1 MITLDLAIL
10 STVTNGQL
18 FCHEALNTITI
29 DNLVIDSRALTL
41 ENKLESK
48 LQEKSKDAFLA
59 LKGPNFDGHRF
70 AQQVVDNGCQV
81 LIVDHQ
87 IQDLNTENVVQ
98 IIVDDTRIA
107 LGQIAA
113 YVKQQVAPKTIG
125 ITGSSGKTT
134 VKEMLAAI
142 LSRLGKVL
150 ATDGN
155 FNNDIGV
162 PLTLLRLTQ
171 DDDFAVIEMGAN
183 HLGEIAYTTEL
194 VKPDVAMINNIA
206 AAHLEGFGDLFG
218 VARAKGEIFSGLA
231 ADGIAL
237 YNQDTKYASKWQ
249 WRLTDKQ
256 VRTFSCID
264 AKTGDKNADCYSTN
278 ICLDGNGCASFDLQT
293 SLGQSAIK
301 LNVPGKHNV
310 CNAVAAAAAA
320 IECGASLQD
329 VRLGLAQM
337 APVKGRANIHHLTSK
352 HSTQKIKLIDD
363 TYNANVESIK
373 AAISLLANYSG
384 KQILILGDMGELG
397 SKAESYHQEV
407 GEFAKKQGINVL
419 LTLGVLSQ
427 NTHDAFA
434 HQNEAISKHFSERK
448 HLSAYLFSQLEK
460 NNIPAQDPISTQDNK
475 NQESNINILVKG
487 SRSAH
492 MEYVVEDIISWQAN
506 RYEINVR
513 LASKDNT

>member
-1 MITLDLAIL
+1 
-10 STVTNGQL
+10 
-18 FCHEALNTITI
+18 
-29 DNLVIDSRALTL
+29 
-41 ENKLESK
+41 
-48 LQEKSKDAFLA
+48 
-59 LKGPNFDGHRF
+59 
-70 AQQVVDNGCQV
+70 
-81 LIVDHQ
+81 
-87 IQDLNTENVVQ
+87 
-98 IIVDDTRIA
+98 
-107 LGQIAA
+107 
-113 YVKQQVAPKTIG
+113 
-125 ITGSSGKTT
+125 
-134 VKEMLAAI
+134 
-142 LSRLGKVL
+142 
-150 ATDGN
+150 
-155 FNNDIGV
+155 
-162 PLTLLRLTQ
+162 
-171 DDDFAVIEMGAN
+171 
-183 HLGEIAYTTEL
+183 
-194 VKPDVAMINNIA
+194 
-206 AAHLEGFGDLFG
+206 
-218 VARAKGEIFSGLA
+218 
-231 ADGIAL
+231 
-237 YNQDTKYASKWQ
+237 
-249 WRLTDKQ
+249 
-256 VRTFSCID
+256 
-264 AKTGDKNADCYSTN
+264 
-278 ICLDGNGCASFDLQT
+278 
-293 SLGQSAIK
+293 
-301 LNVPGKHNV
+301 
-310 CNAVAAAAAA
+310 
-320 IECGASLQD
+320 
-329 VRLGLAQM
+329 M